1 MHLVLRDG
9 FRGHSIVIT
18 MNDRR
23 VYEAAGV
30 TTDPVTARA
39 GAFAVRMSAPQ
50 ARVGVAV
57 TPGNLAAVF
66 DVDIAVHPHVA
77 ISLIG
82 DGMVAFETSSRP
94 FA

>member
-9 FRGHSIVIT
+9 FREHSVVIT

-23 VYEAAGV
+23 VYEADGV
-30 TTDPVTARA
+30 TTDPITARA
-39 GAFAVRMSAPQ
+39 GAVAVRA
-50 ARVGVAV
+50 AAAKTRVGVSV

-66 DVDIAVHPHVA
+66 DVDIGVHPHVA

-82 DGMVAFETSSRP
+82 GGTVAFETSTRP
-94 FA
+94 FS

>member
-9 FRGHSIVIT
+9 FREHSIVIT

-30 TTDPVTARA
+30 TTDPVTSRA
-39 GAFAVRMSAPQ
+39 ASVAVRASTTK
-50 ARVGVAV
+50 ARVGVSV

-66 DVDIAVHPHVA
+66 DVDIAAHPHVA

-82 DGMVAFETSSRP
+82 GGTVAFETSSRP
-94 FA
+94 FS

>member
-9 FRGHSIVIT
+9 FCEHSVVIT

-23 VYEAAGV
+23 VYEADGV
-30 TTDPVTARA
+30 TTDPMTARA
-39 GAFAVRMSAPQ
+39 GTVAVRASSTK
-50 ARVGVAV
+50 ARVGVSV
-57 TPGNLAAVF
+57 RPGNLAAVF

-82 DGMVAFETSSRP
+82 GGTVAFEKSSRP
-94 FA
+94 FS